1 MSVPRFI
8 PWRRLGLLA
17 GATSVLLLITSIAA
31 SPAPALTPCSSPPAV
46 VPEAQLLPGTSGTGL
61 TTLAGTTPMQFTY
74 TVVGTIPD
82 GFMIGL
88 DAIVIHITGPAS
100 FLSQTGGVFFG
111 MSGSP
116 AYVNGK
122 LAGAVSAVFDDPTF
136 GVLTPAQA
144 MLDVLG
150 AAQGPSAAPARTIVP
165 TEQVRRAI
173 ARIQGTSAERVTGT
187 FTQLPVPLAVSG
199 LGDDQIAQ
207 LQDRLDQ
214 RGENFVVYPAG
225 SAPATTG
232 TVTPT
237 RFAPGEPLGVAIAYG
252 DASYYATGTAT
263 FMCGDSVAAFGHPFF
278 YDAPG
283 TVSLGL
289 SGAEGLMIV
298 KGTGWPGYRFAL
310 LTEPRGTIVQDRFA
324 GIAGVV
330 GQVPA
335 SIPIES
341 DLTNLDDGSS
351 RIGATE
357 VIHSWGWWLEE
368 IVWSHLWAN
377 FAAVFG
383 HFGGGSS
390 SLDWTIDGST
400 ADGPFRVSNHW
411 LASDEWDAT
420 GSMWR
425 LINAIDMLQFARDAD
440 VTFTGIST
448 SGWITQDR
456 LDGTIGIVRVAST
469 TQPKL
474 RVRDVLKAHPGD
486 AVTVEVSFDMID
498 GTTVVKTVGFK
509 VPKSARGFQSI
520 DLRGGRD
527 RSRWADTFQ
536 EALDVLNGGEHPD
549 DLILTGLGRH
559 RWPQGLIVSGNGHF
573 TMQVVRH
580 TS

>member
-1 MSVPRFI
+1 MSVPRSV
-8 PWRRLGLLA
+8 PRRRLVLFA
-17 GATSVLLLITSIAA
+17 GTTTVLLLTTLLAA
-31 SPAPALTPCSSPPAV
+31 GPAPALTPCSSPPAII
-46 VPEAQLLPGTSGTGL
+46 PEAQLVPGTLGTGL

-74 TVVGTIPD
+74 EIVGTIPN

-136 GVLTPAQA
+136 GALTPAAA
-144 MLDVLG
+144 MLDVVG
-150 AAQGPSAAPARTIVP
+150 AAQGPSAIPARTIVP
-165 TEQVRRAI
+165 TPEIRRAI
-173 ARIQGTSAERVTGT
+173 ARVQGTSAESVTGT

-207 LQDRLDQ
+207 LQGRLDQ
-214 RGENFVVYPAG
+214 RGENFVVYSAG
-225 SAPATTG
+225 SAAGPAG
-232 TVTPT
+232 TVTSTP
-237 RFAPGEPLGVAIAYG
+237 FAPGEPLGVAIAYG

-263 FMCGDSVAAFGHPFF
+263 FTCGDHVAAFGHPFF

-283 TVSLGL
+283 AVSLGL
-289 SGAEGLMIV
+289 SGAEGLMMV
-298 KGTGWPGYRFAL
+298 KGAGWPGYRFAL

-324 GIAGVV
+324 GIAGIV

-335 SIPIES
+335 SVPIES
-341 DLTNLDDGSS
+341 ELTNLDDGSS
-351 RIGATE
+351 RIGTTE

-390 SLDWTIDGST
+390 SLDWTIDGTT
-400 ADGPFRVSNHW
+400 ADGPFTVSNHW
-411 LASDEWDAT
+411 LTSDEWDAT

-425 LINAIDMLQFARDAD
+425 LISAVDTLQFAQDAE
-440 VTFTGIST
+440 VTLTDIST
-448 SGWITQDR
+448 SGWITKDLLEGKIGRIR
-456 LDGTIGIVRVAST
+456 LAST

-474 RVRDVLKAHPGD
+474 RTRGVLKAHPGD

-498 GTTVVKTVGFK
+498 GTTVVKTVEFK
-509 VPKSARGFQSI
+509 VPKNVKGIRDVG
-520 DLRGGRD
+520 LRGGRD
-527 RSRWADTFQ
+527 RYRYGDTFQ

-549 DLILTGLGRH
+549 DLVLTGLGRYQ
-559 RWPQGLIVSGNGHF
+559 WPQGLVVRGKAHF
-573 TMQVVRH
+573 TIQVVRRA
-580 TS
+580 S